1 MVEVVQR
8 SNQYLKG
15 KSEAFRGFRDC
26 LAKEIVKGMPR
37 CEGRVRMVMEGKNM
51 GVESVGEGKDTGEE
65 MKINGTAEA
74 TRA

>member
-1 MVEVVQR
+1 MQR

-15 KSEAFRGFRDC
+15 KSEAFGGFRNC
-26 LAKEIVKGMPR
+26 LAKEIVKGMPS
-37 CEGRVRMVMEGKNM
+37 CERRVRMVMEGKNM

-65 MKINGTAEA
+65 VKINGTAEA

>member
-1 MVEVVQR
+1 MEVVQR

-15 KSEAFRGFRDC
+15 KSEAFGGFRNC
-26 LAKEIVKGMPR
+26 LAKEIVKGMPS
-37 CEGRVRMVMEGKNM
+37 CERRVRMVMEGKNM

-65 MKINGTAEA
+65 VKINGTAEA